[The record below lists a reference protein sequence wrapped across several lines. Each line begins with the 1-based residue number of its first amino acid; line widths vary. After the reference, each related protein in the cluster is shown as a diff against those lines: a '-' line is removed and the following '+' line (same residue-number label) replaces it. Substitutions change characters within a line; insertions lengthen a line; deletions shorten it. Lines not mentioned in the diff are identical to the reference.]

1 MRLDKYIV
9 DNFGYTRSRAIDLI
23 KVGSVY
29 VNGEVVL
36 KPSKQVSETDKIKI
50 NDKLKYVSRAGV
62 KLEEAIN
69 YFNLDFKDKTV
80 LDVGSSTGGFTEVS
94 LSMERKLFMLMMLVK
109 IKWMKS

>member
-36 KPSKQVSETDKIKI
+36 NHQNK
-50 NDKLKYVSRAGV
+50 
-62 KLEEAIN
+62 
-69 YFNLDFKDKTV
+69 
-80 LDVGSSTGGFTEVS
+80 
-94 LSMERKLFMLMMLVK
+94 
-109 IKWMKS
+109 

>member
-69 YFNLDFKDKTV
+69 YLKAK
-80 LDVGSSTGGFTEVS
+80 
-94 LSMERKLFMLMMLVK
+94 
-109 IKWMKS
+109 